1 MFKTIFPPI
10 VLLALLL
17 FLCSCEPRESEVV
30 PDSFMGDTVVSLDN
44 LSYPLKKSDDMGQEY
59 IDSFVFLGESTT
71 YHLKSR
77 GVLTDGKDTTQVW
90 GTKSGTLMLDISTY
104 NCRIVYP
111 ETQEE
116 LDIGEAMSRK
126 KPKYMLLTFGLNG
139 ATSNISKGSEYFK
152 GCYKRLI
159 SVLQEA
165 SPDTVIILQSCFP
178 VAKSMDTSGF
188 SVGVD
193 TLNEYI
199 NIINGWT
206 MDLAK
211 ELSLGYLNTAE
222 ILKNDDGALFEE
234 YQSGDGYH
242 LTRDA
247 YIKIL
252 DYIRTHGYMEE

>member
-1 MFKTIFPPI
+1 MLKMIFPTI
-10 VLLALLL
+10 VLLTLALS
-17 FLCSCEPRESEVV
+17 LCSCKPREVIT
-30 PDSFMGDTVVSLDN
+30 DSPAGDTMVSLDN
-44 LSYPLKKSDDMGQEY
+44 LSYPLKKSEDMGQEY

-111 ETQEE
+111 ETHEE
-116 LDIGEAMSRK
+116 LDLGEAMRRK

-139 ATSNISKGSEYFK
+139 ATSSISKGSEYFK
-152 GCYKRLI
+152 SCYKRLI

-178 VAKSMDTSGF
+178 VAKSMDMSGF
-188 SVGVD
+188 SVSVD

-199 NIINGWT
+199 DVINGWT
-206 MDLAK
+206 MNLAE

-222 ILKNDDGALFEE
+222 ILKNKNGALFEE

-242 LTRDA
+242 LTREA

-252 DYIRTHGYMEE
+252 DYIRTHGYKEEE